1 MELRDGNYELFKGLS
16 SLLFGPIMKKTF
28 SFAHPKKKRPR
39 VADAIKHE
47 LKKYIKRERNKT
59 LPEDVDFWDFDCRY
73 GADEASCGVIHV
85 SEINKVISEADV
97 EGLETFFLE
106 VLVKPGKRT
115 KKPEEEKE
123 VENFL
128 D

>member
-1 MELRDGNYELFKGLS
+1 
-16 SLLFGPIMKKTF
+16 MKKTF
-28 SFAHPKKKRPR
+28 SFTHPKKTRPR
-39 VADAIKHE
+39 VVEAIKYE
-47 LKKYIKRERNKT
+47 VKKYIKRERRKT

-73 GADEASCGVIHV
+73 GADELTCGVIHV
-85 SEINKVISEADV
+85 SEINKCISEADV
-97 EGLETFFLE
+97 EGLESFFLE

-123 VENFL
+123 AENFL

>member
-1 MELRDGNYELFKGLS
+1 
-16 SLLFGPIMKKTF
+16 MKKTF
-28 SFAHPKKKRPR
+28 SFTHPKKKRPR
-39 VADAIKHE
+39 VVEAIKYE
-47 LKKYIKRERNKT
+47 LKKYIKRERNKA

-73 GADEASCGVIHV
+73 GADEASCDIIHV

-97 EGLETFFLE
+97 EGLDTFFLE

-123 VENFL
+123 AENFL

>member
-1 MELRDGNYELFKGLS
+1 
-16 SLLFGPIMKKTF
+16 
-28 SFAHPKKKRPR
+28 

-59 LPEDVDFWDFDCRY
+59 LPEGVDFWDFDCRF
-73 GADEASCGVIHV
+73 GADELTCGVIHV

-106 VLVKPGKRT
+106 VLAKPGKRT

-123 VENFL
+123 AENFL

>member
-1 MELRDGNYELFKGLS
+1 
-16 SLLFGPIMKKTF
+16 MKKTF
-28 SFAHPKKKRPR
+28 SFTHPKKKRSR
-39 VADAIKHE
+39 VVEAIKYE
-47 LKKYIKRERNKT
+47 VKKYIKRERRKT

-73 GADEASCGVIHV
+73 GADELSCGVIHV
-85 SEINKVISEADV
+85 SEINKCISEADV
-97 EGLETFFLE
+97 EGLESFFLE

-123 VENFL
+123 AENFL

>member
-1 MELRDGNYELFKGLS
+1 
-16 SLLFGPIMKKTF
+16 MKKTF
-28 SFAHPKKKRPR
+28 SFSHPKKQRPR
-39 VADAIKHE
+39 VVEAIKYE
-47 LKKYIKRERNKT
+47 LKKYIKRERNKA

-73 GADEASCGVIHV
+73 GADEASCDIIHV

-97 EGLETFFLE
+97 EGLDTFFLE

-123 VENFL
+123 AENFL

>member
-1 MELRDGNYELFKGLS
+1 
-16 SLLFGPIMKKTF
+16 
-28 SFAHPKKKRPR
+28 

-59 LPEDVDFWDFDCRY
+59 LPEGVDFWDFDCRF
-73 GADEASCGVIHV
+73 GADELTCGVIHV

-97 EGLETFFLE
+97 EGLDTFFLE
-106 VLVKPGKRT
+106 VLAKPGKRT

-123 VENFL
+123 AENFL